1 MPVISTIA
9 GCSTLGIKVG
19 YAIETTAGTKPT
31 AFIWLPRCTSI
42 GDIPLD
48 QEDLDASAIEDRITR
63 YVEGRQD
70 TGGDWALTFNLTT
83 ETKTG
88 LKTMLSA
95 SATGK
100 ASGLA
105 TWFTVWDPNDTTD
118 AIFLTG
124 RPGTKLPLG
133 AISGNEVR
141 TIDLNI
147 TIDEYKEFDTAIE
160 PE

>member
-1 MPVISTIA
+1 MPVTSTIA

-19 YAIETTAGTKPT
+19 YAVEATAGTKPD

-48 QEDLDASAIEDRITR
+48 LEDLDASAIEDRITR

-70 TGGDWALTFNLTT
+70 TGGDWTLTFNLTS

-88 LKTMLSA
+88 LKTMLTA
-95 SATGK
+95 SATAK

-105 TWFTVWDPNDTTD
+105 TWFTIWDPNDTD

-124 RPGTKLPLG
+124 RVGSKIPLS

-141 TIDLNI
+141 TVDINI
-147 TIDEYKEFDTAIE
+147 TIDDYKEFDTAIE
-160 PE
+160 PA